1 MNETL
6 NNILKFI
13 NDNTYLLIGICVF
26 LILVLIG
33 YLIDNSIKSK
43 KVRKDV
49 KNETMV
55 KEAQSNSAVNN
66 ISIDKKEDI
75 MTKPFEEKTE
85 DLIIDD
91 NINKIA
97 QPVEPEKVNSTPNEV
112 KDEIT
117 EPINFNFDLDSIKT
131 KQENI
136 EPKTEES
143 KILDNNFVND
153 NGEITGPISFDL
165 DSKNESINN
174 IEQSEVLSNDTPI
187 IGIND
192 LNSADKTSA
201 NNEVS
206 IEEPKVDNIN
216 IPDEI
221 TEPINFN
228 FDLDNIKTKQENI
241 EPKTEESKILDNNFV
256 NDNGEITGPISF
268 DLDSK
273 NESINNIE
281 QSEVLSNDTPII
293 GINDLNSINTKPEE
307 KVNDLSSSLVEP
319 VPIVE
324 SKDPDAEIMKN
335 AENKNSYSNSK
346 SLLEILSDA
355 DKSKPST
362 NVKMDNKEESENIF
376 SNKPNIEVNTNVQ
389 KEKVEIEPKYSSDD
403 ELDKI
408 MKKLSSMSNDEEDNY
423 TNIF

>member
-6 NNILKFI
+6 NNIMKFI

-33 YLIDNSIKSK
+33 YLIDNSVKSK

-49 KNETMV
+49 KNETMA
-55 KEAQSNSAVNN
+55 KEAQGNSAVNN

-85 DLIIDD
+85 NLIIDD
-91 NINKIA
+91 NINKVT
-97 QPVEPEKVNSTPNEV
+97 QPVETETVNPTSNEI

-131 KQENI
+131 KQENV

-143 KILDNNFVND
+143 KSLNNNFVND
-153 NGEITGPISFDL
+153 NGEITEPISVDL
-165 DSKNESINN
+165 DTKNESVNN
-174 IEQSEVLSNDTPI
+174 VEKTDALSNDSSI

-192 LNSADKTSA
+192 LNSADKAST

-206 IEEPKVDNIN
+206 IKEPKVDNTN
-216 IPDEI
+216 TPDEI
-221 TEPINFN
+221 TEPINF
-228 FDLDNIKTKQENI
+228 
-241 EPKTEESKILDNNFV
+241 
-256 NDNGEITGPISF
+256 SF
-268 DLDSK
+268 
-273 NESINNIE
+273 
-281 QSEVLSNDTPII
+281 
-293 GINDLNSINTKPEE
+293 DLNSINTKPEE
-307 KVNDLSSSLVEP
+307 KVDDLSSSLVEP
-319 VPIVE
+319 VPVTE
-324 SKDPDAEIMKN
+324 QKDPDAEIMKN
-335 AENKNSYSNSK
+335 TENNSYSNSK
-346 SLLEILSDA
+346 SLLEILSDV

-362 NVKMDNKEESENIF
+362 NVKIDNKEETENIF

-389 KEKVEIEPKYSSDD
+389 KEKVEIEPKFSSDD

>member
-6 NNILKFI
+6 NNIMKFI

-33 YLIDNSIKSK
+33 YLIDNSVKSK

-49 KNETMV
+49 KNETMA
-55 KEAQSNSAVNN
+55 KEAQSNGAVNN

-91 NINKIA
+91 NINNVA
-97 QPVEPEKVNSTPNEV
+97 QPVENETVSTTSNEI

-131 KQENI
+131 KSENI
-136 EPKTEES
+136 EPETEEL
-143 KILDNNFVND
+143 KPLNNSFVND

-165 DSKNESINN
+165 NTKNESINN
-174 IEQSEVLSNDTPI
+174 IEQPDVISNDTPI

-192 LNSADKTSA
+192 LNSIDKVSTNDEA
-201 NNEVS
+201 S
-206 IEEPKVDNIN
+206 IEEPKVDNTN

-221 TEPINFN
+221 TEPINF
-228 FDLDNIKTKQENI
+228 
-241 EPKTEESKILDNNFV
+241 
-256 NDNGEITGPISF
+256 SF
-268 DLDSK
+268 
-273 NESINNIE
+273 
-281 QSEVLSNDTPII
+281 
-293 GINDLNSINTKPEE
+293 DLNSINTKPEE

-319 VPIVE
+319 IPVIE
-324 SKDPDAEIMKN
+324 QKDPDAEIMKN
-335 AENKNSYSNSK
+335 TENNSYSNSK
-346 SLLEILSDA
+346 SLLEILSDV

-362 NVKMDNKEESENIF
+362 NVKMDNKEETENIF
-376 SNKPNIEVNTNVQ
+376 NNKPNIEVNTNVQ
-389 KEKVEIEPKYSSDD
+389 KEKVEIEPKFSSDD

>member
-6 NNILKFI
+6 NNIMKFI

-49 KNETMV
+49 KNETKV

-91 NINKIA
+91 NINKVN
-97 QPVEPEKVNSTPNEV
+97 PSLTNEKVNTTPNEV

-131 KQENI
+131 KPEIVEN
-136 EPKTEES
+136 KTEES
-143 KILDNNFVND
+143 KSLNNNFLND
-153 NGEITGPISFDL
+153 NGEITGPISVNP
-165 DSKNESINN
+165 DSENESINN
-174 IEQSEVLSNDTPI
+174 VEQPGVLNNDTSIIGVNNLDNVNQVSTMNNSTVEETELSN
-187 IGIND
+187 
-192 LNSADKTSA
+192 K
-201 NNEVS
+201 
-206 IEEPKVDNIN
+206 
-216 IPDEI
+216 DEI

-228 FDLDNIKTKQENI
+228 FDL
-241 EPKTEESKILDNNFV
+241 
-256 NDNGEITGPISF
+256 
-268 DLDSK
+268 
-273 NESINNIE
+273 
-281 QSEVLSNDTPII
+281 
-293 GINDLNSINTKPEE
+293 NSTNTKPEE
-307 KVNDLSSSLVEP
+307 QNNELSSNLVEP
-319 VPIVE
+319 VPVVE

-346 SLLEILSDA
+346 SLLEILSDVDRA
-355 DKSKPST
+355 KPTTS
-362 NVKMDNKEESENIF
+362 VKIDNNDGTENIIN
-376 SNKPNIEVNTNVQ
+376 NKPNIEINTNVQ

-408 MKKLSSMSNDEEDNY
+408 MKKLASMNNEEEDNY

>member
-6 NNILKFI
+6 NNIMKFI

-33 YLIDNSIKSK
+33 YLIDNSVKSK

-49 KNETMV
+49 KNETMA

-66 ISIDKKEDI
+66 ISIDKIEDI

-85 DLIIDD
+85 NLIIDD
-91 NINKIA
+91 NINKVT
-97 QPVEPEKVNSTPNEV
+97 QPVETETVNPTSNEI

-131 KQENI
+131 KSENI

-143 KILDNNFVND
+143 KPLNNSFVND
-153 NGEITGPISFDL
+153 NGEITGPISVDL
-165 DSKNESINN
+165 DTKNESINN
-174 IEQSEVLSNDTPI
+174 IEQPEVLSNDTPI

-192 LNSADKTSA
+192 LNSADKAST
-201 NNEVS
+201 NNEDS
-206 IEEPKVDNIN
+206 IEEPKVDNTN
-216 IPDEI
+216 TPDEI
-221 TEPINFN
+221 TEPINF
-228 FDLDNIKTKQENI
+228 
-241 EPKTEESKILDNNFV
+241 
-256 NDNGEITGPISF
+256 SF
-268 DLDSK
+268 
-273 NESINNIE
+273 
-281 QSEVLSNDTPII
+281 
-293 GINDLNSINTKPEE
+293 DLNSINTKPEE
-307 KVNDLSSSLVEP
+307 KVDDLSSSLVEP
-319 VPIVE
+319 VPVTE
-324 SKDPDAEIMKN
+324 QKDPDAEIMKN
-335 AENKNSYSNSK
+335 TENNSYSNSK
-346 SLLEILSDA
+346 SLLEILSDV

-362 NVKMDNKEESENIF
+362 NVKIDNKEETENIF

-389 KEKVEIEPKYSSDD
+389 KEKVEIEPKFSSDD

>member
-6 NNILKFI
+6 NNIMKFI

-33 YLIDNSIKSK
+33 YLIDNSVKSK

-49 KNETMV
+49 KNETMA
-55 KEAQSNSAVNN
+55 KEAQSNSVVNN

-75 MTKPFEEKTE
+75 MTKPFEEETE
-85 DLIIDD
+85 NLIIDN
-91 NINKIA
+91 NINKVT
-97 QPVEPEKVNSTPNEV
+97 QPVKDETINPVSTEI

-143 KILDNNFVND
+143 KPLNNNFVND

-165 DSKNESINN
+165 DFKNESKNN

-192 LNSADKTSA
+192 LNSADKTST

-206 IEEPKVDNIN
+206 IEEPKIDNIN
-216 IPDEI
+216 NKDEL
-221 TEPINFN
+221 TEPIDFN
-228 FDLDNIKTKQENI
+228 FDLNK
-241 EPKTEESKILDNNFV
+241 
-256 NDNGEITGPISF
+256 
-268 DLDSK
+268 
-273 NESINNIE
+273 
-281 QSEVLSNDTPII
+281 
-293 GINDLNSINTKPEE
+293 INTKPEE
-307 KVNDLSSSLVEP
+307 QISNLSSNLVEP
-319 VPIVE
+319 MPIIGTT
-324 SKDPDAEIMKN
+324 DPDAEIMKN

-346 SLLEILSDA
+346 SLLEILSDV

>member
-1 MNETL
+1 MSELL
-6 NNILKFI
+6 NNIMKFI
-13 NDNTYLLIGICVF
+13 NENTYLLIGVCVF

-33 YLIDNSIKSK
+33 YLIDNSVKSK

-49 KNETMV
+49 KNETME

-91 NINKIA
+91 NINKVN
-97 QPVEPEKVNSTPNEV
+97 PSLTNEKVNPTPNEV

-143 KILDNNFVND
+143 KPLNNNFVND

-165 DSKNESINN
+165 DFKNESKNN

-192 LNSADKTSA
+192 LNSADKAST

-206 IEEPKVDNIN
+206 IEEHKIDNIN
-216 IPDEI
+216 NKDEL
-221 TEPINFN
+221 TEPIDFN
-228 FDLDNIKTKQENI
+228 FDLNK
-241 EPKTEESKILDNNFV
+241 
-256 NDNGEITGPISF
+256 
-268 DLDSK
+268 
-273 NESINNIE
+273 
-281 QSEVLSNDTPII
+281 
-293 GINDLNSINTKPEE
+293 INTKPEE
-307 KVNDLSSSLVEP
+307 QISNLSSNLVEP
-319 VPIVE
+319 MPITGTT
-324 SKDPDAEIMKN
+324 DPDAEIMKN

-346 SLLEILSDA
+346 SLLEILSDV

-408 MKKLSSMSNDEEDNY
+408 MKKLSSMNNDEEDNY

>member
-6 NNILKFI
+6 NNIMKFI

-143 KILDNNFVND
+143 KILENNFVND

-174 IEQSEVLSNDTPI
+174 VEQSEVLSNDTPI

-192 LNSADKTSA
+192 LNSADKASA

-206 IEEPKVDNIN
+206 IEEPKIDNIN
-216 IPDEI
+216 NKDEL
-221 TEPINFN
+221 TEPIDFN
-228 FDLDNIKTKQENI
+228 F
-241 EPKTEESKILDNNFV
+241 
-256 NDNGEITGPISF
+256 
-268 DLDSK
+268 
-273 NESINNIE
+273 
-281 QSEVLSNDTPII
+281 
-293 GINDLNSINTKPEE
+293 DLNSINTKSEE
-307 KVNDLSSSLVEP
+307 KVNDLNSSLVEP
-319 VPIVE
+319 VPVVE

-346 SLLEILSDA
+346 SLLEILSDV

-362 NVKMDNKEESENIF
+362 NVKIDNKEESENIF

-408 MKKLSSMSNDEEDNY
+408 MKKLSSMNNDEEDNY

>member
-1 MNETL
+1 MSELL
-6 NNILKFI
+6 NNIMKFI

-33 YLIDNSIKSK
+33 YLIDNSVKSK

-91 NINKIA
+91 NINKVN
-97 QPVEPEKVNSTPNEV
+97 PSLTNEKVNPTPNEV

-143 KILDNNFVND
+143 KPLNNNFVND

-165 DSKNESINN
+165 DFKNESKNN

-192 LNSADKTSA
+192 LNSADKAST

-206 IEEPKVDNIN
+206 IEEHKIDNIN
-216 IPDEI
+216 NKDEL
-221 TEPINFN
+221 TEPIDFN
-228 FDLDNIKTKQENI
+228 FDLNK
-241 EPKTEESKILDNNFV
+241 
-256 NDNGEITGPISF
+256 
-268 DLDSK
+268 
-273 NESINNIE
+273 
-281 QSEVLSNDTPII
+281 
-293 GINDLNSINTKPEE
+293 INTKPEE
-307 KVNDLSSSLVEP
+307 QISNLSSNLVEP
-319 VPIVE
+319 MPITGTT
-324 SKDPDAEIMKN
+324 DPDAEIMKN

-346 SLLEILSDA
+346 SLLEILSDV
-355 DKSKPST
+355 DKAKPST
-362 NVKMDNKEESENIF
+362 NVKMDNKEETDNIF
-376 SNKPNIEVNTNVQ
+376 SNKPNIKINTSVQ

-408 MKKLSSMSNDEEDNY
+408 MKKLSSMNNDEEDNY

>member
-6 NNILKFI
+6 NNIMKFI

-33 YLIDNSIKSK
+33 YLIDNSVKSK

-49 KNETMV
+49 KNETMA
-55 KEAQSNSAVNN
+55 KEAQSNSVVNN

-75 MTKPFEEKTE
+75 MTKPFEEETE
-85 DLIIDD
+85 NLIIDD
-91 NINKIA
+91 NINK
-97 QPVEPEKVNSTPNEV
+97 VNPSVTNETV
-112 KDEIT
+112 NPTSNEIT

-131 KQENI
+131 KQENV
-136 EPKTEES
+136 EPKTEEPKS
-143 KILDNNFVND
+143 LNNSLVND
-153 NGEITGPISFDL
+153 NGEINEPISVDL
-165 DSKNESINN
+165 DTKNESANN
-174 IEQSEVLSNDTPI
+174 VEKADALSNDSSI
-187 IGIND
+187 IGMND
-192 LNSADKTSA
+192 LNSADKVST

-206 IEEPKVDNIN
+206 IEESKADNTN

-221 TEPINFN
+221 TGPINFN
-228 FDLDNIKTKQENI
+228 FDL
-241 EPKTEESKILDNNFV
+241 
-256 NDNGEITGPISF
+256 
-268 DLDSK
+268 
-273 NESINNIE
+273 
-281 QSEVLSNDTPII
+281 
-293 GINDLNSINTKPEE
+293 NSINTKKDE
-307 KVNDLSSSLVEP
+307 KVSDLSSNLVEP
-319 VPIVE
+319 VPVVE

-346 SLLEILSDA
+346 SLLEILSDV

-362 NVKMDNKEESENIF
+362 NVKINNKEESENIF

-408 MKKLSSMSNDEEDNY
+408 MKKLSSMNNDEEDNY

>member
-6 NNILKFI
+6 NNIMKFI

-33 YLIDNSIKSK
+33 YLIDNSVKSK

-49 KNETMV
+49 KNETMA
-55 KEAQSNSAVNN
+55 KEAQSNSVVNN

-75 MTKPFEEKTE
+75 MTKPFEEETE
-85 DLIIDD
+85 NLIIDD
-91 NINKIA
+91 NINK
-97 QPVEPEKVNSTPNEV
+97 VNPSVTNETV
-112 KDEIT
+112 NPTSNEIT

-131 KQENI
+131 KQENV
-136 EPKTEES
+136 EPKTEEPKS
-143 KILDNNFVND
+143 LNNSLVND
-153 NGEITGPISFDL
+153 NGEINEPISVDL
-165 DSKNESINN
+165 DTKNESANN
-174 IEQSEVLSNDTPI
+174 VEKTDALSNDSSI

-192 LNSADKTSA
+192 LNSADKVST

-206 IEEPKVDNIN
+206 IEEPKADNTN

-221 TEPINFN
+221 TGPINFN
-228 FDLDNIKTKQENI
+228 F
-241 EPKTEESKILDNNFV
+241 
-256 NDNGEITGPISF
+256 
-268 DLDSK
+268 
-273 NESINNIE
+273 
-281 QSEVLSNDTPII
+281 
-293 GINDLNSINTKPEE
+293 DLNSINTKPEE

-319 VPIVE
+319 VPVLE

-346 SLLEILSDA
+346 SLLEILSDV

-376 SNKPNIEVNTNVQ
+376 SSKPNIEVNTNVQ
-389 KEKVEIEPKYSSDD
+389 KEKVEIEPKFSSDD

>member
-6 NNILKFI
+6 NNIMKFI

-91 NINKIA
+91 NINKVI
-97 QPVEPEKVNSTPNEV
+97 QPVEPEKVNPTPNEI

-143 KILDNNFVND
+143 KILENNFVND

-174 IEQSEVLSNDTPI
+174 VEQSEVLSNDTPI

-192 LNSADKTSA
+192 LNSADKASA

-206 IEEPKVDNIN
+206 IEEPKIDNIN
-216 IPDEI
+216 NKDEL

-228 FDLDNIKTKQENI
+228 F
-241 EPKTEESKILDNNFV
+241 
-256 NDNGEITGPISF
+256 
-268 DLDSK
+268 
-273 NESINNIE
+273 
-281 QSEVLSNDTPII
+281 
-293 GINDLNSINTKPEE
+293 DLNSINTKPEE
-307 KVNDLSSSLVEP
+307 KVNDLNSSLVEP
-319 VPIVE
+319 VPVVE

-362 NVKMDNKEESENIF
+362 NVKIDNKEESENIF

>member
-6 NNILKFI
+6 NNIMKFI

-49 KNETMV
+49 KNETMA

-91 NINKIA
+91 NINKVI
-97 QPVEPEKVNSTPNEV
+97 QPVETETVNPTSNEI
-112 KDEIT
+112 KEEIT

-165 DSKNESINN
+165 DFKNESKNN

-192 LNSADKTSA
+192 LNSADKAST
-201 NNEVS
+201 NNEVF
-206 IEEPKVDNIN
+206 IEEPKVDNTN

-228 FDLDNIKTKQENI
+228 F
-241 EPKTEESKILDNNFV
+241 
-256 NDNGEITGPISF
+256 
-268 DLDSK
+268 
-273 NESINNIE
+273 
-281 QSEVLSNDTPII
+281 
-293 GINDLNSINTKPEE
+293 DLNSINTKPEE

-319 VPIVE
+319 VPVVE

-335 AENKNSYSNSK
+335 EENNAYSNSK
-346 SLLEILSDA
+346 SLLEILSDV

-362 NVKMDNKEESENIF
+362 NVKMNNKEESENIF

-389 KEKVEIEPKYSSDD
+389 KEKVEIEPKFSSDD

>member
-6 NNILKFI
+6 NNIMKFI

-49 KNETMV
+49 KNETMA
-55 KEAQSNSAVNN
+55 KEAQNNSAVNN

-75 MTKPFEEKTE
+75 MTKPFEEETE
-85 DLIIDD
+85 NLIIDD
-91 NINKIA
+91 NINKVI
-97 QPVEPEKVNSTPNEV
+97 QPVEPEKVNPTSNEV

-143 KILDNNFVND
+143 KILNNNFVND

-165 DSKNESINN
+165 DFKNESKNN

-192 LNSADKTSA
+192 LNSADKAST

-206 IEEPKVDNIN
+206 IEEPKVDNTN

-228 FDLDNIKTKQENI
+228 F
-241 EPKTEESKILDNNFV
+241 
-256 NDNGEITGPISF
+256 
-268 DLDSK
+268 
-273 NESINNIE
+273 
-281 QSEVLSNDTPII
+281 
-293 GINDLNSINTKPEE
+293 DLNSINTKPEE

-319 VPIVE
+319 VPVVE

-335 AENKNSYSNSK
+335 EENNTYSNSK
-346 SLLEILSDA
+346 SLLEILSDV

-362 NVKMDNKEESENIF
+362 NVKMNNKEESENIF

-389 KEKVEIEPKYSSDD
+389 KEKVEIEPKFSSDD

>member
-6 NNILKFI
+6 NNIMKFI

-33 YLIDNSIKSK
+33 YLIDNSVKSK

-91 NINKIA
+91 NINKVT
-97 QPVEPEKVNSTPNEV
+97 QPVKDETINPVSTEI

-131 KQENI
+131 KPENI

-143 KILDNNFVND
+143 KPLNNSFVND
-153 NGEITGPISFDL
+153 NGEITDA
-165 DSKNESINN
+165 
-174 IEQSEVLSNDTPI
+174 LSNDSSI

-192 LNSADKTSA
+192 LNSADKVST

-206 IEEPKVDNIN
+206 IEEPKADNTN

-228 FDLDNIKTKQENI
+228 F
-241 EPKTEESKILDNNFV
+241 
-256 NDNGEITGPISF
+256 
-268 DLDSK
+268 
-273 NESINNIE
+273 
-281 QSEVLSNDTPII
+281 
-293 GINDLNSINTKPEE
+293 DLNSINTKPEE

-319 VPIVE
+319 VPVVE

-335 AENKNSYSNSK
+335 EENNAYSNSK
-346 SLLEILSDA
+346 SLLEILSDV

-362 NVKMDNKEESENIF
+362 NVKIDNKEESENIF

-389 KEKVEIEPKYSSDD
+389 KEKVEIEPKFSSED

>member
-6 NNILKFI
+6 NNIMKFI

-91 NINKIA
+91 NIDKID
-97 QPVEPEKVNSTPNEV
+97 QPVEPEKVNPTPNEV

-131 KQENI
+131 KPEIVEN
-136 EPKTEES
+136 KTEES
-143 KILDNNFVND
+143 KSLNNNFLND
-153 NGEITGPISFDL
+153 DGEITGPISVNL
-165 DSKNESINN
+165 DSENESINN
-174 IEQSEVLSNDTPI
+174 VEQPGVLNNDTSIIGVNNLDNVNQVSTMNNSTVEETELSNKD
-187 IGIND
+187 
-192 LNSADKTSA
+192 DK
-201 NNEVS
+201 
-206 IEEPKVDNIN
+206 
-216 IPDEI
+216 DEI

-228 FDLDNIKTKQENI
+228 L
-241 EPKTEESKILDNNFV
+241 
-256 NDNGEITGPISF
+256 
-268 DLDSK
+268 
-273 NESINNIE
+273 
-281 QSEVLSNDTPII
+281 
-293 GINDLNSINTKPEE
+293 DLNSTNTKPEE
-307 KVNDLSSSLVEP
+307 QNNELSSNLVEP
-319 VPIVE
+319 VPVVE
-324 SKDPDAEIMKN
+324 SKDPDAEIIKN

-346 SLLEILSDA
+346 SLLEILSDV

-362 NVKMDNKEESENIF
+362 NVKIDNKEESENIF

-408 MKKLSSMSNDEEDNY
+408 MKKLSSMNNDEEDNY

>member
-6 NNILKFI
+6 NNIMKFI

-91 NINKIA
+91 NINKVN
-97 QPVEPEKVNSTPNEV
+97 PSLTNEKVNTTPNEV

-131 KQENI
+131 KPEIVEN
-136 EPKTEES
+136 KTEES
-143 KILDNNFVND
+143 KSLNNNFLND
-153 NGEITGPISFDL
+153 NGEITGPISVNP
-165 DSKNESINN
+165 DSENESINN
-174 IEQSEVLSNDTPI
+174 VEQPGVLNNDTSIIGVNNLDNVNQVSTMNNSTVEETELSN
-187 IGIND
+187 
-192 LNSADKTSA
+192 K
-201 NNEVS
+201 
-206 IEEPKVDNIN
+206 
-216 IPDEI
+216 DEI

-228 FDLDNIKTKQENI
+228 FDL
-241 EPKTEESKILDNNFV
+241 
-256 NDNGEITGPISF
+256 
-268 DLDSK
+268 
-273 NESINNIE
+273 
-281 QSEVLSNDTPII
+281 
-293 GINDLNSINTKPEE
+293 NSTNTKPEE
-307 KVNDLSSSLVEP
+307 QNNELSSNLVEP
-319 VPIVE
+319 VPVVE

-346 SLLEILSDA
+346 SLLEILSDV

-362 NVKMDNKEESENIF
+362 NVKIDNKEESENIF

-389 KEKVEIEPKYSSDD
+389 KEKVEIEQKFSSDD

>member
-6 NNILKFI
+6 NNIMKFI

-33 YLIDNSIKSK
+33 YLIDNSVKSK

-91 NINKIA
+91 NINKVT
-97 QPVEPEKVNSTPNEV
+97 QPVKDETINPVSTEI

-117 EPINFNFDLDSIKT
+117 EPINFNFDLDSIRT
-131 KQENI
+131 KQENV

-143 KILDNNFVND
+143 KSLNNSFVND
-153 NGEITGPISFDL
+153 NGEITDA
-165 DSKNESINN
+165 
-174 IEQSEVLSNDTPI
+174 LSNDSSI

-192 LNSADKTSA
+192 LNSADKVST

-206 IEEPKVDNIN
+206 IEEPKADNTN
-216 IPDEI
+216 TPDEI
-221 TEPINFN
+221 TGPINFN
-228 FDLDNIKTKQENI
+228 F
-241 EPKTEESKILDNNFV
+241 
-256 NDNGEITGPISF
+256 
-268 DLDSK
+268 
-273 NESINNIE
+273 
-281 QSEVLSNDTPII
+281 
-293 GINDLNSINTKPEE
+293 DLNSINTKPEE
-307 KVNDLSSSLVEP
+307 KVNDLSSNLVEP
-319 VPIVE
+319 VPVIE
-324 SKDPDAEIMKN
+324 PKDPDAEIMKN
-335 AENKNSYSNSK
+335 SGNNTYSNSK
-346 SLLEILSDA
+346 SLLEILSDV
-355 DKSKPST
+355 DKTKPSA
-362 NVKMDNKEESENIF
+362 NVKMDNKEETENIF
-376 SNKPNIEVNTNVQ
+376 SNKPNIEIDTSVQ
-389 KEKVEIEPKYSSDD
+389 KERVEIEPKYSSDD

-408 MKKLSSMSNDEEDNY
+408 MKKLSSMNNDEEDNY

>member
-6 NNILKFI
+6 NNIMKFI

-49 KNETMV
+49 KNETMA

-75 MTKPFEEKTE
+75 MTKPFEEETE
-85 DLIIDD
+85 NLIIDD
-91 NINKIA
+91 NINKVI
-97 QPVEPEKVNSTPNEV
+97 QPVEPEKVNPTSNEI
-112 KDEIT
+112 KEEIT

-165 DSKNESINN
+165 DFKNESKNN

-192 LNSADKTSA
+192 LNSADKAST

-206 IEEPKVDNIN
+206 IEEPKVDNTN

-228 FDLDNIKTKQENI
+228 F
-241 EPKTEESKILDNNFV
+241 
-256 NDNGEITGPISF
+256 
-268 DLDSK
+268 
-273 NESINNIE
+273 
-281 QSEVLSNDTPII
+281 
-293 GINDLNSINTKPEE
+293 DLNSINTKPEE

-319 VPIVE
+319 VPVVE
-324 SKDPDAEIMKN
+324 STDPDAEIMKN
-335 AENKNSYSNSK
+335 EENNTYSNSK
-346 SLLEILSDA
+346 SLLEILSDV

-362 NVKMDNKEESENIF
+362 NVKMNNKEESENIF

-389 KEKVEIEPKYSSDD
+389 KEKVEIEPKFSSED

-408 MKKLSSMSNDEEDNY
+408 MKKLSSISNDEEDNY

>member
-6 NNILKFI
+6 NNIMKFI

-33 YLIDNSIKSK
+33 YLIDNSVKSK

-49 KNETMV
+49 KNETMA

-85 DLIIDD
+85 DLIIDN
-91 NINKIA
+91 NINKVT
-97 QPVEPEKVNSTPNEV
+97 QPVETETVNPTSNEI

-131 KQENI
+131 KSENI

-143 KILDNNFVND
+143 KPLNNSFVND
-153 NGEITGPISFDL
+153 NGEITGPISVDL
-165 DSKNESINN
+165 DTKNESINN
-174 IEQSEVLSNDTPI
+174 IEQPEVLSNDTPI

-192 LNSADKTSA
+192 LNSADKAST
-201 NNEVS
+201 NNEDS
-206 IEEPKVDNIN
+206 IEEPKVDNTN
-216 IPDEI
+216 TPDEI
-221 TEPINFN
+221 TEPINF
-228 FDLDNIKTKQENI
+228 
-241 EPKTEESKILDNNFV
+241 
-256 NDNGEITGPISF
+256 SF
-268 DLDSK
+268 
-273 NESINNIE
+273 
-281 QSEVLSNDTPII
+281 
-293 GINDLNSINTKPEE
+293 DLNSINTKPEE
-307 KVNDLSSSLVEP
+307 KVDDLSSSLVEP
-319 VPIVE
+319 VPVTE
-324 SKDPDAEIMKN
+324 QKDPDAEIMKN
-335 AENKNSYSNSK
+335 TENNSYSNSK
-346 SLLEILSDA
+346 SLLEILSDV

-362 NVKMDNKEESENIF
+362 NVKIDNKEETENIF

-389 KEKVEIEPKYSSDD
+389 KEKVEIEPKFSSDD

>member
-1 MNETL
+1 MNEIL
-6 NNILKFI
+6 NNIMKFI

-49 KNETMV
+49 KNETMA

-91 NINKIA
+91 NINKVI
-97 QPVEPEKVNSTPNEV
+97 QPVEPEKVNPTPNEI

-131 KQENI
+131 QPEISQSKV
-136 EPKTEES
+136 EES
-143 KILDNNFVND
+143 EQLNNNFVND

-165 DSKNESINN
+165 DAKNESLNN
-174 IEQSEVLSNDTPI
+174 IEQQSL
-187 IGIND
+187 
-192 LNSADKTSA
+192 
-201 NNEVS
+201 NNEVT
-206 IEEPKVDNIN
+206 IEEPKVDNTN
-216 IPDEI
+216 ITDEI
-221 TEPINFN
+221 TEPINFD
-228 FDLDNIKTKQENI
+228 F
-241 EPKTEESKILDNNFV
+241 
-256 NDNGEITGPISF
+256 
-268 DLDSK
+268 
-273 NESINNIE
+273 
-281 QSEVLSNDTPII
+281 
-293 GINDLNSINTKPEE
+293 DLNSINTKPEE

-319 VPIVE
+319 IPVIE
-324 SKDPDAEIMKN
+324 QKDPDAEIMKTK
-335 AENKNSYSNSK
+335 ENNTYSNSK
-346 SLLEILSDA
+346 SLLEILSDV

-362 NVKMDNKEESENIF
+362 NVKMDNKEETENIF
-376 SNKPNIEVNTNVQ
+376 NNKPSIEINTNVQ
-389 KEKVEIEPKYSSDD
+389 KEKVEIEPKFSSDD

-408 MKKLSSMSNDEEDNY
+408 MKKLSSMNNEEEDNY

>member
-6 NNILKFI
+6 NNIMKFI

-117 EPINFNFDLDSIKT
+117 EPINFNFDLDS
-131 KQENI
+131 
-136 EPKTEES
+136 
-143 KILDNNFVND
+143 
-153 NGEITGPISFDL
+153 
-165 DSKNESINN
+165 
-174 IEQSEVLSNDTPI
+174 
-187 IGIND
+187 
-192 LNSADKTSA
+192 
-201 NNEVS
+201 
-206 IEEPKVDNIN
+206 
-216 IPDEI
+216 
-221 TEPINFN
+221 
-228 FDLDNIKTKQENI
+228 IKTKQENI

>member
-1 MNETL
+1 MSELL
-6 NNILKFI
+6 NNIMKFI
-13 NDNTYLLIGICVF
+13 NENTYLLIGVCVF

-33 YLIDNSIKSK
+33 YLIDNSVKSK

-49 KNETMV
+49 KNETMA

-91 NINKIA
+91 NINKVN
-97 QPVEPEKVNSTPNEV
+97 PSLTNEKVNPTPNEV

-143 KILDNNFVND
+143 KPLNNNFVND

-165 DSKNESINN
+165 DFKNESKNN

-192 LNSADKTSA
+192 LNSADKAST

-206 IEEPKVDNIN
+206 IEEPKIDNIN
-216 IPDEI
+216 NKDEL
-221 TEPINFN
+221 TEPIDFN
-228 FDLDNIKTKQENI
+228 FDLNK
-241 EPKTEESKILDNNFV
+241 
-256 NDNGEITGPISF
+256 
-268 DLDSK
+268 
-273 NESINNIE
+273 
-281 QSEVLSNDTPII
+281 
-293 GINDLNSINTKPEE
+293 INTKPEE
-307 KVNDLSSSLVEP
+307 QISNLSSNLVEP
-319 VPIVE
+319 MPITGTT
-324 SKDPDAEIMKN
+324 DPD

-346 SLLEILSDA
+346 SLLEILSDV

-362 NVKMDNKEESENIF
+362 NVKIDNKEESENIF

-389 KEKVEIEPKYSSDD
+389 KEKVEIEQKFSSDD

>member
-6 NNILKFI
+6 NNIMKFI

-33 YLIDNSIKSK
+33 YLIDNSVKSK

-85 DLIIDD
+85 DLIVDN
-91 NINKIA
+91 NINKVT
-97 QPVEPEKVNSTPNEV
+97 QPVKDETINPVSTEI

-117 EPINFNFDLDSIKT
+117 EPINFNFDLDSIRT
-131 KQENI
+131 KQENV

-143 KILDNNFVND
+143 KSLNNSFVND
-153 NGEITGPISFDL
+153 NGEITDA
-165 DSKNESINN
+165 
-174 IEQSEVLSNDTPI
+174 LSNDSSI

-192 LNSADKTSA
+192 LNSADKVST

-206 IEEPKVDNIN
+206 IEEPKADNTN
-216 IPDEI
+216 TPDEI
-221 TEPINFN
+221 TGPINFN
-228 FDLDNIKTKQENI
+228 F
-241 EPKTEESKILDNNFV
+241 
-256 NDNGEITGPISF
+256 
-268 DLDSK
+268 
-273 NESINNIE
+273 
-281 QSEVLSNDTPII
+281 
-293 GINDLNSINTKPEE
+293 DLNSINTKPEE
-307 KVNDLSSSLVEP
+307 KVNDLSSNLVEP
-319 VPIVE
+319 VPVIE
-324 SKDPDAEIMKN
+324 PKDPDAEIMKN
-335 AENKNSYSNSK
+335 SGNNTYSNSK
-346 SLLEILSDA
+346 SLLEILSDV
-355 DKSKPST
+355 DKTKPSA
-362 NVKMDNKEESENIF
+362 NVKMDNKEETENIF
-376 SNKPNIEVNTNVQ
+376 SNKPNIEIDTSVQ
-389 KEKVEIEPKYSSDD
+389 KERVEIEPKYSSDD

-408 MKKLSSMSNDEEDNY
+408 MKKLSSMNNDEEDNY

>member
-6 NNILKFI
+6 NNIMKFI

-33 YLIDNSIKSK
+33 YLIDNSVKSK

-91 NINKIA
+91 NINKVT
-97 QPVEPEKVNSTPNEV
+97 QPVKDETINPVSTEI

-131 KQENI
+131 KPENI

-143 KILDNNFVND
+143 KSLNNSFVND
-153 NGEITGPISFDL
+153 NGEITDA
-165 DSKNESINN
+165 
-174 IEQSEVLSNDTPI
+174 LSNDSSI

-192 LNSADKTSA
+192 LNSADKVST

-206 IEEPKVDNIN
+206 IEEPKADNTN
-216 IPDEI
+216 TTDEI
-221 TEPINFN
+221 TGPINFN
-228 FDLDNIKTKQENI
+228 F
-241 EPKTEESKILDNNFV
+241 
-256 NDNGEITGPISF
+256 
-268 DLDSK
+268 
-273 NESINNIE
+273 
-281 QSEVLSNDTPII
+281 
-293 GINDLNSINTKPEE
+293 DLNSINTKPEE
-307 KVNDLSSSLVEP
+307 KVNDLSSNLVEP
-319 VPIVE
+319 VPVIE
-324 SKDPDAEIMKN
+324 PKDPDAEIMKN
-335 AENKNSYSNSK
+335 SGNNTYSNSK
-346 SLLEILSDA
+346 SLLEILSDV
-355 DKSKPST
+355 DKTKPSA
-362 NVKMDNKEESENIF
+362 NVKMDNKEETENIF
-376 SNKPNIEVNTNVQ
+376 SNKPNIEIDTSVQ
-389 KEKVEIEPKYSSDD
+389 KERVEIEPKYSSDD

-408 MKKLSSMSNDEEDNY
+408 MKKLSSMNNDEEDNY

>member
-6 NNILKFI
+6 NNIMKFI

-91 NINKIA
+91 NINKVN
-97 QPVEPEKVNSTPNEV
+97 PSLTNEKVNTTPNEV

-143 KILDNNFVND
+143 KILENNFVND

-174 IEQSEVLSNDTPI
+174 VEQSEVLSNDTPI

-192 LNSADKTSA
+192 LNSADKASA

-206 IEEPKVDNIN
+206 IEEPKIDNIN
-216 IPDEI
+216 NKDEL

-228 FDLDNIKTKQENI
+228 F
-241 EPKTEESKILDNNFV
+241 
-256 NDNGEITGPISF
+256 
-268 DLDSK
+268 
-273 NESINNIE
+273 
-281 QSEVLSNDTPII
+281 
-293 GINDLNSINTKPEE
+293 DLNSINTKPEE

-319 VPIVE
+319 VPVTE
-324 SKDPDAEIMKN
+324 QKDPDAEIMKN
-335 AENKNSYSNSK
+335 TENNSYSNSK
-346 SLLEILSDA
+346 SLLEILSDV

-362 NVKMDNKEESENIF
+362 NVKIDNKEETENIF

-389 KEKVEIEPKYSSDD
+389 KEKVEIEPKFSSDD

>member
-6 NNILKFI
+6 NNIMKFI

-33 YLIDNSIKSK
+33 YLIDNSVKSK

-49 KNETMV
+49 KNETMA
-55 KEAQSNSAVNN
+55 KEAQSNSVVNN

-75 MTKPFEEKTE
+75 MTKPFEEETE
-85 DLIIDD
+85 NLIIDD
-91 NINKIA
+91 NINK
-97 QPVEPEKVNSTPNEV
+97 VNPSVTNETV
-112 KDEIT
+112 NPTSNEIT

-131 KQENI
+131 KQENV
-136 EPKTEES
+136 EPKTEEPKS
-143 KILDNNFVND
+143 LNNSLVND
-153 NGEITGPISFDL
+153 NGEINEPISVDL
-165 DSKNESINN
+165 DTKNESANN
-174 IEQSEVLSNDTPI
+174 VEKTDALSNDSSI

-192 LNSADKTSA
+192 LNSADKVST

-206 IEEPKVDNIN
+206 IEEPKADNTN

-221 TEPINFN
+221 TGPINFN
-228 FDLDNIKTKQENI
+228 F
-241 EPKTEESKILDNNFV
+241 
-256 NDNGEITGPISF
+256 
-268 DLDSK
+268 
-273 NESINNIE
+273 
-281 QSEVLSNDTPII
+281 
-293 GINDLNSINTKPEE
+293 DLNSINTKPEE
-307 KVNDLSSSLVEP
+307 KVNDLNSSLVEP
-319 VPIVE
+319 VPVVE

-362 NVKMDNKEESENIF
+362 NVKIDNKEESENIF

>member
-1 MNETL
+1 MNEIL
-6 NNILKFI
+6 NNIMKFI

-49 KNETMV
+49 KNETMA

-91 NINKIA
+91 NINKVI
-97 QPVEPEKVNSTPNEV
+97 QPVEPEKVNPTPNEI

-131 KQENI
+131 QPEISQNKVE
-136 EPKTEES
+136 EPEQ
-143 KILDNNFVND
+143 LNNNFVND

-165 DSKNESINN
+165 DAKNESLNN
-174 IEQSEVLSNDTPI
+174 IEQPSL
-187 IGIND
+187 
-192 LNSADKTSA
+192 
-201 NNEVS
+201 NNEVT
-206 IEEPKVDNIN
+206 IEEPKVDNTN
-216 IPDEI
+216 ITDEI
-221 TEPINFN
+221 TEPINFD
-228 FDLDNIKTKQENI
+228 F
-241 EPKTEESKILDNNFV
+241 
-256 NDNGEITGPISF
+256 
-268 DLDSK
+268 
-273 NESINNIE
+273 
-281 QSEVLSNDTPII
+281 
-293 GINDLNSINTKPEE
+293 DLNSINTKTEE

-319 VPIVE
+319 IPVIE
-324 SKDPDAEIMKN
+324 QKDPDAEIMKTKGNN
-335 AENKNSYSNSK
+335 AYSNSK
-346 SLLEILSDA
+346 SLLEILSDV

-362 NVKMDNKEESENIF
+362 NVKMDNKEETENIF
-376 SNKPNIEVNTNVQ
+376 NNKPSIEINTNVQ
-389 KEKVEIEPKYSSDD
+389 KEKVEIEPKFSSDD

-408 MKKLSSMSNDEEDNY
+408 MKKLSSMNNEEEDNY

>member
-6 NNILKFI
+6 NNIMKFI

-33 YLIDNSIKSK
+33 YLIDNSVKSK

-49 KNETMV
+49 KNETMA
-55 KEAQSNSAVNN
+55 KEAQSNSVVNN

-75 MTKPFEEKTE
+75 MTKPFEEETE
-85 DLIIDD
+85 NLIIDD
-91 NINKIA
+91 NINK
-97 QPVEPEKVNSTPNEV
+97 VNPSVTNETV
-112 KDEIT
+112 NPTSNEIT

-131 KQENI
+131 KQENV
-136 EPKTEES
+136 EPKTEEPKS
-143 KILDNNFVND
+143 LNNSLVND
-153 NGEITGPISFDL
+153 NGEINEPISVDL
-165 DSKNESINN
+165 DTKNESANN
-174 IEQSEVLSNDTPI
+174 VEKTDALSNDSSI

-192 LNSADKTSA
+192 LNSADKVST

-206 IEEPKVDNIN
+206 IEEPKADNTN

-221 TEPINFN
+221 TGPINFN
-228 FDLDNIKTKQENI
+228 F
-241 EPKTEESKILDNNFV
+241 
-256 NDNGEITGPISF
+256 
-268 DLDSK
+268 
-273 NESINNIE
+273 
-281 QSEVLSNDTPII
+281 
-293 GINDLNSINTKPEE
+293 DLNSINTKPEE

-319 VPIVE
+319 VPVVE

-346 SLLEILSDA
+346 SLLEILSDV

-376 SNKPNIEVNTNVQ
+376 SSKPNIEVNTNVQ
-389 KEKVEIEPKYSSDD
+389 KEKVEIEPKFSSDD

-408 MKKLSSMSNDEEDNY
+408 MKKLSSMNNDEEDNY

>member
-6 NNILKFI
+6 NNIMKFI

-33 YLIDNSIKSK
+33 YLIDNSVKSK

-85 DLIIDD
+85 DLIIDN
-91 NINKIA
+91 NINKVN
-97 QPVEPEKVNSTPNEV
+97 PSLTNEKVNPTPNEV

-143 KILDNNFVND
+143 KILENNFVSD

-192 LNSADKTSA
+192 LNSADKTST

-206 IEEPKVDNIN
+206 IEEPKIDNIN
-216 IPDEI
+216 NKDEL
-221 TEPINFN
+221 TEPIDFN
-228 FDLDNIKTKQENI
+228 FDLNK
-241 EPKTEESKILDNNFV
+241 
-256 NDNGEITGPISF
+256 
-268 DLDSK
+268 
-273 NESINNIE
+273 
-281 QSEVLSNDTPII
+281 
-293 GINDLNSINTKPEE
+293 INTKPEE
-307 KVNDLSSSLVEP
+307 QISNLSSNLVEP
-319 VPIVE
+319 MPITGTT
-324 SKDPDAEIMKN
+324 DPDAEIMKN

-346 SLLEILSDA
+346 SLLEILSDV

-362 NVKMDNKEESENIF
+362 NVKIDNKEESENIF

-408 MKKLSSMSNDEEDNY
+408 MKKLSSMNNDEEDNY

>member
-6 NNILKFI
+6 NNIMKFI

-33 YLIDNSIKSK
+33 YLIDNSVKSK

-49 KNETMV
+49 KNETMA

-91 NINKIA
+91 NINNVA
-97 QPVEPEKVNSTPNEV
+97 QPVENETVSTTSNEI

-131 KQENI
+131 KSENI
-136 EPKTEES
+136 EPETEEL
-143 KILDNNFVND
+143 KPLNNSFVND

-165 DSKNESINN
+165 NTKNESINN
-174 IEQSEVLSNDTPI
+174 IEQPDVISNDTPI

-192 LNSADKTSA
+192 LNSIDKVSTNDEA
-201 NNEVS
+201 S
-206 IEEPKVDNIN
+206 IEEPKVDNTN

-221 TEPINFN
+221 TEPINF
-228 FDLDNIKTKQENI
+228 
-241 EPKTEESKILDNNFV
+241 
-256 NDNGEITGPISF
+256 SF
-268 DLDSK
+268 
-273 NESINNIE
+273 
-281 QSEVLSNDTPII
+281 
-293 GINDLNSINTKPEE
+293 DLNSINTKPEE

-319 VPIVE
+319 IPVIE
-324 SKDPDAEIMKN
+324 QKDPDAEIMKN
-335 AENKNSYSNSK
+335 TENNSYSNSK
-346 SLLEILSDA
+346 SLLEILSDV

-362 NVKMDNKEESENIF
+362 NVKMDNKEETENIF
-376 SNKPNIEVNTNVQ
+376 NNKPNIEVNTNVQ
-389 KEKVEIEPKYSSDD
+389 KEKVEIEPKFSSDD

>member
-6 NNILKFI
+6 NNIMKFI

-33 YLIDNSIKSK
+33 YLIDNSVKSK

-85 DLIIDD
+85 DLIIDN
-91 NINKIA
+91 NINKVT
-97 QPVEPEKVNSTPNEV
+97 QPVKDETINPVSTEI

-117 EPINFNFDLDSIKT
+117 EPINFNFDLDSIRT
-131 KQENI
+131 KQENV

-143 KILDNNFVND
+143 KSLNNSFVND
-153 NGEITGPISFDL
+153 NGEITDA
-165 DSKNESINN
+165 
-174 IEQSEVLSNDTPI
+174 LSNDSSI

-192 LNSADKTSA
+192 LNSADKVST

-206 IEEPKVDNIN
+206 IEEPKADNTN
-216 IPDEI
+216 TPDGI
-221 TEPINFN
+221 TGPINFN
-228 FDLDNIKTKQENI
+228 F
-241 EPKTEESKILDNNFV
+241 
-256 NDNGEITGPISF
+256 
-268 DLDSK
+268 
-273 NESINNIE
+273 
-281 QSEVLSNDTPII
+281 
-293 GINDLNSINTKPEE
+293 DLNSINTKPEE
-307 KVNDLSSSLVEP
+307 KVNDLSSNLVEP
-319 VPIVE
+319 VPVIE
-324 SKDPDAEIMKN
+324 PKDPDAEIMKN
-335 AENKNSYSNSK
+335 SGNNTYSNSK
-346 SLLEILSDA
+346 SLLEILSDV
-355 DKSKPST
+355 DKTKPST
-362 NVKMDNKEESENIF
+362 NVKMDNKEETENIF
-376 SNKPNIEVNTNVQ
+376 SNKPNIEIDTSVQ
-389 KEKVEIEPKYSSDD
+389 KERVEIEPKYSSDD

-408 MKKLSSMSNDEEDNY
+408 MKKLSSMNNDEEDNY